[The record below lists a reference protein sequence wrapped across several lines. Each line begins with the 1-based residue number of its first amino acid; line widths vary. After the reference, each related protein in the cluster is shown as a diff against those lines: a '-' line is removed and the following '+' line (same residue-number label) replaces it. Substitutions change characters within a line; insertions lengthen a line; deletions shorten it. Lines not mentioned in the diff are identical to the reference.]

1 MKRSPVMK
9 RLLLFL
15 SAILLLTLS
24 CTEEETCRE
33 NMTVALQVSFM
44 NDSTLK
50 ATTIDSLSV
59 WGLGKDSLLYNN
71 KKNLGKI
78 SLPLNKFEESS
89 IFVLRMNEQLDT
101 MMVLYTNQDYFISF
115 ACGSVITHQIDT
127 VLTTNNYISRMLIK
141 QHYINTA
148 NVPHLEI
155 YH

>member
-71 KKNLGKI
+71 KKKLGKI

-127 VLTTNNYISRMLIK
+127 VLTTSNYISRMLIK